1 MATYVDIDTLPA
13 ATLRHLAALRDD
25 RDQARYIDYEVAA
38 TELAEMLSD
47 GRTPTI
53 GWYRRRLR
61 SPVVAYQRSIAG
73 PRRHKGIPD

>member
-25 RDQARYIDYEVAA
+25 RDQARYIDYEVSAR
-38 TELAEMLSD
+38 ELAEMLSD

-61 SPVVAYQRSIAG
+61 SPEPGR
-73 PRRHKGIPD
+73 